1 MTKVV
6 FNRTLPIIDRDSFL
20 TPFDKMFDQI
30 VATQFPDITK
40 TVGVNPMQGSAY
52 PKVNVYEY
60 DDKIGIVAEIP
71 GLNKKQ
77 LDVSVEEGILTISG
91 DKHSSFDAK
100 DAKVIRRELKQSSF
114 KRQFELGELLDG
126 ENISANFKD
135 GILSVS
141 VPKVE
146 PEKPK
151 KHTVKIG
158 QSLRIINVNDDSY
171 VVRGTVLA
179 QKVTHLSTEDLKNQY
194 SLADTVLRNGDTL
207 YICMK
212 IIDVEFEDIK

>member
-1 MTKVV
+1 MTKVA
-6 FNRTLPIIDRDSFL
+6 FHTNFPIIDRDDFL

-30 VATQFPDITK
+30 VSTQFPEITK
-40 TVGVNPMQGSAY
+40 SVGVKPYQGSAY

-60 DDKIGIVAEIP
+60 DDKIGIIAEIP

-77 LDVSVEEGILTISG
+77 LDVSVEDGILTISG
-91 DKHSSFDAK
+91 DKHSSFDSEG
-100 DAKVIRRELKQSSF
+100 AKVIRRELKQSSF

-141 VPKVE
+141 VPKLE

-158 QSLRIINVNDDSY
+158 
-171 VVRGTVLA
+171 
-179 QKVTHLSTEDLKNQY
+179 
-194 SLADTVLRNGDTL
+194 
-207 YICMK
+207 
-212 IIDVEFEDIK
+212 